1 MCTRVAAS
9 FIPLLGYRPLPL
21 SLTFSKDHSFWTE
34 LVMLTKTVPE
44 STIVLF
50 VPYRANVSNLD
61 NVLTL
66 TGLNIMVFE
75 YGIILCL

>member
-1 MCTRVAAS
+1 
-9 FIPLLGYRPLPL
+9 
-21 SLTFSKDHSFWTE
+21 
-34 LVMLTKTVPE
+34 MLTKTVPE

-50 VPYRANVSNLD
+50 VPYWANVSNLD